1 MSTEAAD
8 LEIYISSTTELLG
21 ISIDPAWRDA
31 IRFHLELTLRMAR
44 LVEGF
49 ALSDEADPAP
59 VYVA

>member
-1 MSTEAAD
+1 MTEAAD
-8 LEIYISSTTELLG
+8 LDLYIASATELLG
-21 ISIDPAWRDA
+21 IPIDPAWRDT

>member
-1 MSTEAAD
+1 MTEAAD
-8 LEIYISSTTELLG
+8 LDLYIASAAELLG
-21 ISIDPAWRDA
+21 IPIDLAWHDT

>member
-1 MSTEAAD
+1 MTEAAD
-8 LEIYISSTTELLG
+8 LDSYIGSATGLLG
-21 ISIDPAWRDA
+21 IPLDPRWHET

-49 ALSDEADPAP
+49 SLSDEADPAP